1 MAQAEAERIRIIK
14 EGEAAGLKTYME
26 AEAAGTLAQLEARA
40 KGFQSIVT
48 AAGGADKA
56 AQLMVTEQ
64 LPGLVAEQVKAISG
78 IKIDKLTVW
87 DSGRTGEDGKT
98 RTADFLSG
106 LVGSVPPLHEIAT
119 NVGIELPGY
128 LGKPASS
135 SGGKKPALQAT
146 RRLSKSGSS
155 SYSNS
160 SSIMSL
166 RLIFCLLLTSSI
178 ATLATEAPQVNDPPD
193 SLKVAQITRRCV
205 ACEQGIT

>member
-1 MAQAEAERIRIIK
+1 
-14 EGEAAGLKTYME
+14 ME

-106 LVGSVPPLHEIAT
+106 LVGSLPPLHEIAT
-119 NVGIELPGY
+119 NVGIELPSY
-128 LGKPASS
+128 LGKPAS
-135 SGGKKPALQAT
+135 KKSPPPSD
-146 RRLSKSGSS
+146 SKAS
-155 SYSNS
+155 
-160 SSIMSL
+160 
-166 RLIFCLLLTSSI
+166 
-178 ATLATEAPQVNDPPD
+178 
-193 SLKVAQITRRCV
+193 
-205 ACEQGIT
+205 